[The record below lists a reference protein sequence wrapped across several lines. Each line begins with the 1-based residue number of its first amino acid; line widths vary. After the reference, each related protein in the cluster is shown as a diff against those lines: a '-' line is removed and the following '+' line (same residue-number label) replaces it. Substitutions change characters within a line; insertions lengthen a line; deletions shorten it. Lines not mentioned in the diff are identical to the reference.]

1 MKRCILVDDNRS
13 VLTNIQQWSF
23 DIEIVYVDWA
33 DQKNRIVHDNDR
45 ILDVDEIDEDVP
57 LNDKNR
63 KWRDEIKLRDF
74 TW

>member
-13 VLTNIQQWSF
+13 GLTNIQQWSF

-63 KWRDEIKLRDF
+63 KWRDEIKLHDI

>member
-1 MKRCILVDDNRS
+1 MKRCILVDDNQS

>member
-1 MKRCILVDDNRS
+1 MKRCILVDDNQI

-33 DQKNRIVHDNDR
+33 DQKNRIVHDNNH

-63 KWRDEIKLRDF
+63 KWRDEIKLHDI